1 MNKEIPVKYNGE
13 IVGYTTDEGKTIQF
27 NDSDASK
34 KVNEILNQKQ
44 TVWVSSRAIG
54 EIKSDNTV
62 EEKEK
67 ISYDISHFGNKQ
79 YKVMSKEKI
88 ILIHYINVGN
98 IDDNDVSE
106 MMKNVVNK
114 FSPKEEDNII
124 SYWIPV
130 REGETRVECI
140 NPKLVSEEDFTEAKR
155 VLDRNQEIVNN
166 IINWKTK
173 Q

>member
-1 MNKEIPVKYNGE
+1 MN
-13 IVGYTTDEGKTIQF
+13 
-27 NDSDASK
+27 
-34 KVNEILNQKQ
+34 
-44 TVWVSSRAIG
+44 
-54 EIKSDNTV
+54 
-62 EEKEK
+62 
-67 ISYDISHFGNKQ
+67 
-79 YKVMSKEKI
+79 KEKI

-98 IDDNDVSE
+98 IDGNDVSK
-106 MMKNVVNK
+106 MMEEVINK
-114 FSPKEEDNII
+114 LSLKEEDNII

-173 Q
+173 

>member
-1 MNKEIPVKYNGE
+1 
-13 IVGYTTDEGKTIQF
+13 
-27 NDSDASK
+27 
-34 KVNEILNQKQ
+34 
-44 TVWVSSRAIG
+44 
-54 EIKSDNTV
+54 
-62 EEKEK
+62 
-67 ISYDISHFGNKQ
+67 
-79 YKVMSKEKI
+79 MSKEKI

-98 IDDNDVSE
+98 IDGNDVSE
-106 MMKNVVNK
+106 MMENIVNK

>member
-1 MNKEIPVKYNGE
+1 
-13 IVGYTTDEGKTIQF
+13 
-27 NDSDASK
+27 
-34 KVNEILNQKQ
+34 
-44 TVWVSSRAIG
+44 
-54 EIKSDNTV
+54 
-62 EEKEK
+62 
-67 ISYDISHFGNKQ
+67 
-79 YKVMSKEKI
+79 MSKEKI

-98 IDDNDVSE
+98 IDGNNVSE
-106 MMKNVVNK
+106 MMENVVNK

-155 VLDRNQEIVNN
+155 VLNRNQEIVNN

-173 Q
+173 L

>member
-1 MNKEIPVKYNGE
+1 
-13 IVGYTTDEGKTIQF
+13 
-27 NDSDASK
+27 
-34 KVNEILNQKQ
+34 
-44 TVWVSSRAIG
+44 
-54 EIKSDNTV
+54 
-62 EEKEK
+62 
-67 ISYDISHFGNKQ
+67 
-79 YKVMSKEKI
+79 MSKEKI

-98 IDDNDVSE
+98 IDGNDVSE
-106 MMKNVVNK
+106 MMENIVNK

-130 REGETRVECI
+130 REGDTRVECI

-173 Q
+173 L

>member
-1 MNKEIPVKYNGE
+1 MNN
-13 IVGYTTDEGKTIQF
+13 
-27 NDSDASK
+27 
-34 KVNEILNQKQ
+34 
-44 TVWVSSRAIG
+44 
-54 EIKSDNTV
+54 
-62 EEKEK
+62 
-67 ISYDISHFGNKQ
+67 
-79 YKVMSKEKI
+79 EKI

>member
-1 MNKEIPVKYNGE
+1 
-13 IVGYTTDEGKTIQF
+13 
-27 NDSDASK
+27 
-34 KVNEILNQKQ
+34 
-44 TVWVSSRAIG
+44 
-54 EIKSDNTV
+54 
-62 EEKEK
+62 
-67 ISYDISHFGNKQ
+67 
-79 YKVMSKEKI
+79 MSKEKI

-98 IDDNDVSE
+98 IDGNDVSK
-106 MMKNVVNK
+106 MMEDVINK
-114 FSPKEEDNII
+114 FSLKEEDNII

-166 IINWKTK
+166 IINWITK

>member
-1 MNKEIPVKYNGE
+1 
-13 IVGYTTDEGKTIQF
+13 
-27 NDSDASK
+27 
-34 KVNEILNQKQ
+34 
-44 TVWVSSRAIG
+44 
-54 EIKSDNTV
+54 
-62 EEKEK
+62 
-67 ISYDISHFGNKQ
+67 
-79 YKVMSKEKI
+79 MSKEKI

-98 IDDNDVSE
+98 IDGNDVSKMIE
-106 MMKNVVNK
+106 EVIKK
-114 FSPKEEDNII
+114 LSLKEEDNII

-173 Q
+173 

>member
-1 MNKEIPVKYNGE
+1 
-13 IVGYTTDEGKTIQF
+13 
-27 NDSDASK
+27 
-34 KVNEILNQKQ
+34 
-44 TVWVSSRAIG
+44 
-54 EIKSDNTV
+54 
-62 EEKEK
+62 
-67 ISYDISHFGNKQ
+67 
-79 YKVMSKEKI
+79 MSKEKI

-98 IDDNDVSE
+98 IHVNNVSE
-106 MMKNVVNK
+106 MMEDVINK
-114 FSPKEEDNII
+114 FSLKEEDNII

-173 Q
+173 L

>member
-1 MNKEIPVKYNGE
+1 MN
-13 IVGYTTDEGKTIQF
+13 
-27 NDSDASK
+27 
-34 KVNEILNQKQ
+34 
-44 TVWVSSRAIG
+44 
-54 EIKSDNTV
+54 
-62 EEKEK
+62 
-67 ISYDISHFGNKQ
+67 
-79 YKVMSKEKI
+79 KEKI

-106 MMKNVVNK
+106 MMKKVVNK

-130 REGETRVECI
+130 REGETKVECI

>member
-1 MNKEIPVKYNGE
+1 MN
-13 IVGYTTDEGKTIQF
+13 
-27 NDSDASK
+27 
-34 KVNEILNQKQ
+34 
-44 TVWVSSRAIG
+44 
-54 EIKSDNTV
+54 
-62 EEKEK
+62 
-67 ISYDISHFGNKQ
+67 
-79 YKVMSKEKI
+79 KEKI

-173 Q
+173 L